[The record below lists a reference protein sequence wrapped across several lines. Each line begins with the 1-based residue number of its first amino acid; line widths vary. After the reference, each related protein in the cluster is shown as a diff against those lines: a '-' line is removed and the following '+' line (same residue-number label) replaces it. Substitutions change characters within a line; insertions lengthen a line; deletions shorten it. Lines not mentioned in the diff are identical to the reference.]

1 MILRLILRRLI
12 AALPVLLG
20 VVIFTFFLMRMLP
33 GDPAVYLAS
42 VPGMDAQDIANIR
55 TSLGLDRPLPEQL
68 LSYIGEL
75 ARGELGNSIVTGQ
88 PVTADLAR
96 RLPASLELTF
106 FALIITLA
114 TAIPLGILAA
124 LYENQPIDHL
134 VRIISA
140 FGGAVPTFVTGLM
153 LVLVFYFIL
162 GVSPDPTGRMD
173 VFVIAPPTVTGFLL
187 IDSALDLNGEAFS
200 SALSQLIL
208 PAVTMAL
215 FALAPIAR
223 ITRASMIEVLG
234 SEFIRTARALG
245 LPSRQIIIT
254 YGLRNALIPVLTVLG
269 LIVSILLGSNVIV
282 EKVFAWPGI
291 GLYALDGVLASDYAP
306 VQGFILM
313 MAITFVAINL
323 LVDTVYALVDP
334 RVRSNA

>member
-1 MILRLILRRLI
+1 MILRLILKRFI
-12 AALPVLLG
+12 AALPVLIG
-20 VVIFTFFLMRMLP
+20 VVVFTFILMRMLP

-42 VPGMDAQDIANIR
+42 VPGMGEEQIAAIR

-68 LSYIGEL
+68 FNYVIEL
-75 ARGELGNSIVTGQ
+75 ARGDLGNSIVTGQ

-106 FALIITLA
+106 VALIMTLV

-124 LYENQPIDHL
+124 LYENSVIDSF
-134 VRIISA
+134 VRVISA
-140 FGGAVPTFVTGLM
+140 FGGAVPAFVTGL
-153 LVLVFYFIL
+153 LLILVFYFYL

-173 VFVIAPPTVTGFLL
+173 VFILPPPTITGFLL
-187 IDSALDLNGEAFS
+187 IDSAIDLNWEAFS
-200 SALSQLIL
+200 SAFAQLLL

-245 LPSRQIIIT
+245 LPRHTVVLT
-254 YGLRNALIPVLTVLG
+254 YALRNAMIPVLTMLG

-306 VQGFILM
+306 VQGFILV
-313 MAITFVAINL
+313 MAITFVSINL
-323 LVDTVYALVDP
+323 LIDTVHALVDP
-334 RVRSNA
+334 RVRSA